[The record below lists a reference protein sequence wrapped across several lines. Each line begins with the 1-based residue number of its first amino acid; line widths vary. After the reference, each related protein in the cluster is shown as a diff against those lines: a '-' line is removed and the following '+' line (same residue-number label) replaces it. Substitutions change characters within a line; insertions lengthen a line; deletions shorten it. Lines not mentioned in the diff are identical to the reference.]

1 MKQSHKTAI
10 KLVVLLGLLLVTLV
24 PLMLIRAIVRER
36 EHRQTT
42 AQEEVIALHGGRQ
55 LLVGPVLVVPVTV
68 TVVNERGV
76 AREETREIAI
86 PPAELD
92 VELTVDPELLNRG
105 IYEIP
110 VYQATARMTTRFAI
124 DAGVAPAGDLPVDL
138 AGQGPGRVDW
148 RQAEIVLGIEGIR
161 GLRTQPTA
169 RVDGR
174 PVEVHS
180 SGRQVGYSR
189 AGVSV
194 PLTQASPGESYE
206 VEIVLGLQGGG
217 SIHLVPTGMVTRAS
231 MESTWPSPSFSGEVL
246 PSFRSVTEDG
256 FAADWEL
263 TGLGMGMPEIWRW
276 SGTEEPWLYGKTV
289 GVELLQPV
297 GHYQR
302 TERSVKYGILF
313 VLLPFVALFLLEI
326 FTTARIHPIQYLL
339 VAAAKTVFYFL
350 LLSLSEHIGFGA
362 AYWSAAGATVLLVTA
377 YLTGVVD
384 KSWQAYLVGGMI
396 ASEYLF
402 LFSALQSED
411 YALLIGSTGLFAL
424 LTVVMIATRRINW
437 YQGEP
442 ASP

>member
-1 MKQSHKTAI
+1 MKQSHKTAF

-24 PLMLIRAIVRER
+24 PLMMIRAIVRER
-36 EHRQTT
+36 ENRQMT

-55 LLVGPVLVVPVTV
+55 VLVGPVLVVPVTV

-86 PPAELD
+86 PPVELD
-92 VELTVDPELLNRG
+92 VQLSLNPELLNRG

-110 VYQATARMTTRFAI
+110 VYQAATAMNARFEI
-124 DAGVAPAGDLPVDL
+124 EEGVGLSGNLPLDRS
-138 AGQGPGRVDW
+138 GRIEW
-148 RQAEIVLGIEGIR
+148 SQAEVVLGIEGIR

-169 RVDGR
+169 TVDGR
-174 PVEVHS
+174 RTEVQS

-189 AGVSV
+189 AGVQV
-194 PLTQASPGESYE
+194 PLPQATPGGSYE
-206 VEIVLGLQGGG
+206 VDIALGLQGGG
-217 SIHLVPTGMVTRAS
+217 SIYLVPTAMVTRAS
-231 MESTWPSPSFSGEVL
+231 MQSEWPSPSFSGEVL
-246 PSFRSVTEDG
+246 PTFRSVTEDG
-256 FAADWEL
+256 FSADWEL
-263 TGLGMGMPEIWRW
+263 TGLGMGMPEIWKW
-276 SGTEEPWLYGKTV
+276 SGTEEPWLYGKTI

-302 TERSVKYGILF
+302 TERSVKYGVLF

-339 VAAAKTVFYFL
+339 VAAAKTVFYLL

-362 AYWSAAGATVLLVTA
+362 AYWSAAGATVLLVAA
-377 YLTGVVD
+377 YLTGIVD
-384 KSWQAYLVGGMI
+384 KRWQAYLVGGMI

-424 LTVVMIATRRINW
+424 LTVVMIATRKINW
-437 YQGEP
+437 YSPDTSP
-442 ASP
+442 AS

>member
-1 MKQSHKTAI
+1 MKQSQKTAL
-10 KLVVLLGLLLVTLV
+10 KLVVLLCLLLVTLI
-24 PLMLIRAIVRER
+24 PLMMIRAIVRER
-36 EHRQTT
+36 ENRQVT

-55 LLVGPVLVVPVTV
+55 VLVGPVLVVPVTV

-92 VELTVDPELLNRG
+92 VQLTLDPELLNRG

-110 VYQATARMTTRFAI
+110 VYQATTALTARFQI
-124 DAGVAPAGDLPVDL
+124 DPDIHLPVDL
-138 AGQGPGRVDW
+138 AGEGAVRIDWGQGK
-148 RQAEIVLGIEGIR
+148 IVLGIEGIR

-169 RVDGR
+169 TIEGL
-174 PVEVHS
+174 PAEVHS

-194 PLTQASPGESYE
+194 PLPQAAPGGSYE
-206 VEIVLGLQGGG
+206 VAIGLALQGGG
-217 SIHLVPTGMVTRAS
+217 SLHLVPTAMVTRAS
-231 MESTWPSPSFSGEVL
+231 MESPWPSPSFSGEVL
-246 PSFRSVTEDG
+246 PAFRSVTDDG
-256 FAADWEL
+256 FSADWEL
-263 TGLGMGMPEIWRW
+263 TGLGTGMPEIWRW
-276 SGTEEPWLYGKTV
+276 SGVEEAWLHGRTI

-297 GHYQR
+297 GQYQR
-302 TERSVKYGILF
+302 TERSVKYGVLF

-326 FTTARIHPIQYLL
+326 FTSARIHPIQYLL
-339 VAAAKTVFYFL
+339 VAAAKTLFYLL

-362 AYWSAAGATVLLVTA
+362 AYWGAAGATVILVTA
-377 YLTGVVD
+377 YLTGVVA
-384 KSWQAYLVGGMI
+384 KRWQAYLLGGMI

-442 ASP
+442 ESPQS